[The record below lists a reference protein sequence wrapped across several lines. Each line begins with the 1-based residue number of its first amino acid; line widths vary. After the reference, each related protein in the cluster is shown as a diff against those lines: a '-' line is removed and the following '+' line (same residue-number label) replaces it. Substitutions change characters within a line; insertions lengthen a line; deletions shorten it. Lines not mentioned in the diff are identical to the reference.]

1 MSGEWNNKIYKFFML
16 ILIIFGLSL
25 ISCNEVKVLEFF
37 QKLFGITSCWNI
49 FTKIGEAT
57 FIAGL
62 LGLIVDPYVKKNLSK
77 EVLAENAI
85 KFLMPH
91 LDKAI
96 QDEISALVRT
106 GFNPCRENLR
116 VNYRLTDSNM
126 PQGYVQAIIKLEYT
140 VSNNSDE
147 KKLFTH
153 RISVKKIPESVQAAD
168 KDKQILEVRGEN
180 VCMSTFSPDTVSY
193 VLERR
198 GNDKQSYIDEKD
210 NNEGTRKI
218 WEKNVFIPAKSK
230 CNFTSKYMQILPVT
244 YEETLPSKWLTK
256 NIIVDVE
263 HPESMDVFVAFNH
276 RCKDQFTT
284 IGKRWKFDYVML
296 PYQAIYIRWRPKKYL
311 GENQIKEL

>member
-1 MSGEWNNKIYKFFML
+1 MSGEWNNKIYNFFML
-16 ILIIFGLSL
+16 ILIIFGLL
-25 ISCNEVKVLEFF
+25 LTSCNEVLEFF
-37 QKLFGITSCWNI
+37 QKQFGVTLCCWNI

-91 LDKAI
+91 LDNAI
-96 QDEISALVRT
+96 QDEVSALVRI

-116 VNYRLTDSNM
+116 VNYRLIDSNM

-153 RISVKKIPESVQAAD
+153 RVSVKKIPESVQVTD

-180 VCMSTFSPDTVSY
+180 VCMSTFSKDTGSY

-198 GNDKQSYIDEKD
+198 RGNDKQLGYIDEKD

-230 CNFTSKYMQILPVT
+230 SNFTSKYMQILPVT
-244 YEETLPSKWLTK
+244 YEETLPSKWPTK
-256 NIIVDVE
+256 NVIVDVE

-284 IGKRWKFDYVML
+284 SGKRWKFDYVML
-296 PYQAIYIRWRPKKYL
+296 PYQAIYIRWRPKK
-311 GENQIKEL
+311 